1 MHQKVPADRMKKK
14 KPVLG
19 PKGVHVSNLGVHTLE
34 VHNYDCTPPLAEINL
49 SFVTL
54 CYTGNILF

>member
-1 MHQKVPADRMKKK
+1 MKKK